1 MKIGKLHIKVHFY
14 RKNMKIRGAKLWEI
28 IPMNTMNS
36 KGFILSFY
44 FTHIFVDWI
53 KFKIK

>member
-1 MKIGKLHIKVHFY
+1 MKIGKLHIKVRFY

-53 KFKIK
+53 KFEIE